1 MSLGDSIFKSLPY
14 RMQSDIA
21 YGNYMNAEADI
32 NRLQGLN
39 QNLASYR
46 EALQEAQQAKFTAG
60 EEYLA
65 AINASRKQQG
75 KEAFTGWPEE
85 AMGTRRVMPAVD
97 RMGAPLTPDEE
108 DQYRHTPPR
117 RAYPVSA
124 EEMTQAQGQARDAR
138 FMQNA
143 GEMAPASYLE
153 TSEEGSVPTNP
164 SRVQF
169 LGGRMEGQPEAP
181 KQPKATKKSD
191 FTQVSNEK
199 QPARQLTPLER
210 YNKHIADGEIGEANE
225 LKYNLEKQT
234 FDRNMAKI
242 NAAYVQVLNTQGAAE
257 ADRFRD
263 GYAKIAK
270 ERFQA
275 KPVEETEAFKTAQVY
290 VNRAGFH
297 QNRASVAMLG
307 EELARAKQMMR
318 DPKKSKEDVIQLLSA
333 NIPKLVQ
340 SLATGQSDAVQ
351 EAEARRLMPEL
362 TTILNQGVDISA
374 ALKVASQKQLMK
386 WFTTQPEDFIKK
398 AEDIFAAAVR
408 VQNQSADQ
416 YRKQI
421 GSRAAES
428 ILLTKLPEKVE
439 PGGGNELF
447 QYRQRLAAINPSP
460 QQAQM
465 QGQPQPPP
473 VQTQRGTVA
482 PPVTPS
488 SIWPVFTKD
497 SFGP

>member
-1 MSLGDSIFKSLPY
+1 MSWRDYLPN
-14 RMQSDIA
+14 RMQADIA
-21 YGNYMNAEADI
+21 YGDYMNAEADI
-32 NRLQGLN
+32 NRLQNLN
-39 QNLASYR
+39 QNIQSYR
-46 EALQEAQQAKFTAG
+46 EALQEAQKSKQVAG
-60 EEYLA
+60 DQYLA
-65 AINASRKQQG
+65 AINASRKSAGQ
-75 KEAFTGWPEE
+75 EPFTGYPEE

-108 DQYRHTPPR
+108 DMLRHTPPR
-117 RAYPVSA
+117 RAVPVSP
-124 EEMTQAQGQARDAR
+124 EEMTQAQDAR

-143 GEMAPASYLE
+143 GEMAPASYQE

-199 QPARQLTPLER
+199 QPAKQPTPLER
-210 YNKHIADGEIGEANE
+210 YNDLISRGEVGEANE
-225 LKYNLEKQT
+225 LKYNLEKQA

-263 GYAKIAK
+263 GYAKMAK
-270 ERFQA
+270 ERFQT
-275 KPVEETEAFKTAQVY
+275 KPIEETEAFKTAQVY

-297 QNRASVAMLG
+297 QNRSSVAMLG
-307 EELARAKQMMR
+307 EELASAKQMMR
-318 DPKKSKEDVIQLLSA
+318 DPKKSKEDVIQFLSA

-362 TTILNQGVDISA
+362 TTILGQGVDISA

-386 WFTTQPEDFIKK
+386 WFTTQPQDFIKK

-408 VQNQSADQ
+408 VQNQSAAQ

-428 ILLTKLPEKVE
+428 ILLTELPEKVE
-439 PGGGNELF
+439 PGGGNMF
-447 QYRQRLAAINPSP
+447 SQYRQRLAVMNPSP

-473 VQTQRGTVA
+473 VQTQRGTASGVN
-482 PPVTPS
+482 PS
-488 SIWPVFTKD
+488 SIWPVFGKD
-497 SFGP
+497 SFGQ

>member
-1 MSLGDSIFKSLPY
+1 
-14 RMQSDIA
+14 MQTDIA
-21 YGNYMNAEADI
+21 YGDYMNAEADI
-32 NRLQGLN
+32 NRLQNLN
-39 QNLASYR
+39 QNIQSYR
-46 EALQEAQQAKFTAG
+46 EALQEAQKSKQVAG
-60 EEYLA
+60 DQYLA
-65 AINASRKQQG
+65 AINASRKSAGQ
-75 KEAFTGWPEE
+75 EPFTGYPEE

-108 DQYRHTPPR
+108 DMLRHTPPR
-117 RAYPVSA
+117 RAVPVSP
-124 EEMTQAQGQARDAR
+124 EEMTPARDAR

-143 GEMAPASYLE
+143 GEIAPASYLE
-153 TSEEGSVPTNP
+153 ASEEGSVPTNP

-199 QPARQLTPLER
+199 QPAKQPTPLER
-210 YNKHIADGEIGEANE
+210 YNDLISKGEVGEANE

-270 ERFQA
+270 EKFQA

-297 QNRASVAMLG
+297 QNRSSVAMLG
-307 EELARAKQMMR
+307 EELAFAKKMIQ
-318 DPKKSKEDVIQLLSA
+318 DGKSKEAVIQALSA
-333 NIPKLVQ
+333 NIPKLIQ

-362 TTILNQGVDISA
+362 TTILGQGFDLNA
-374 ALKVASQKQLMK
+374 ALKLASQKEASK
-386 WFTTQPEDFIKK
+386 WFTTQPQDFIKK
-398 AEDIFAAAVR
+398 AEKIFSAAVR
-408 VQNQSADQ
+408 VQNQSAAQ

-428 ILLTKLPEKVE
+428 ILLTELPEKVE
-439 PGGGNELF
+439 PGGGNELS
-447 QYRQRLAAINPSP
+447 QYRQRLAVMNPSP
-460 QQAQM
+460 QQ
-465 QGQPQPPP
+465 GQPQQPP
-473 VQTQRGTVA
+473 VQSKIGTAGPTVS
-482 PPVTPS
+482 PGSFWRFDT
-488 SIWPVFTKD
+488 D
-497 SFGP
+497 SFGR

>member
-1 MSLGDSIFKSLPY
+1 MSWRDYLPN
-14 RMQSDIA
+14 RMQADIA
-21 YGNYMNAEADI
+21 YGDYMNAEADI
-32 NRLQGLN
+32 NRLQNLN
-39 QNLASYR
+39 QNIQSYR
-46 EALQEAQQAKFTAG
+46 EALQEAQKSKQVAG
-60 EEYLA
+60 DQYLA
-65 AINASRKQQG
+65 AINASRKSAGQ
-75 KEAFTGWPEE
+75 EPFTGYPEE

-108 DQYRHTPPR
+108 DMLRHTPPR
-117 RAYPVSA
+117 RAVPVSP
-124 EEMTQAQGQARDAR
+124 EEMTQAQDTR

-143 GEMAPASYLE
+143 GEMAPASYQE
-153 TSEEGSVPTNP
+153 TSEEGSVPTSP

-169 LGGRMEGQPEAP
+169 PGGRMEGQPEAP
-181 KQPKATKKSD
+181 KQSKATKKSD

-199 QPARQLTPLER
+199 QPAKQPTPLER
-210 YNKHIADGEIGEANE
+210 YNKYIADGEVGEANE
-225 LKYNLEKQT
+225 LKYNLEKQA

-263 GYAKIAK
+263 GYAKMAK
-270 ERFQA
+270 ERFQT

-297 QNRASVAMLG
+297 QNRSSVAMLG
-307 EELARAKQMMR
+307 EELARGKQMMR
-318 DPKKSKEDVIQLLSA
+318 DPKKSKEDVIQFLSA

-362 TTILNQGVDISA
+362 TTILSQGVDISA

-408 VQNQSADQ
+408 VQNQSAKQ

-428 ILLTKLPEKVE
+428 ILLTELPEKVE

-447 QYRQRLAAINPSP
+447 QYRQRLTVMNPSP

-473 VQTQRGTVA
+473 VQTQRGTASGVN
-482 PPVTPS
+482 PS
-488 SIWPVFTKD
+488 SIWPVFGKD
-497 SFGP
+497 SFGQ

>member
-1 MSLGDSIFKSLPY
+1 MSLGDFIFKSLPY

-75 KEAFTGWPEE
+75 KEPFTGYPEE

-124 EEMTQAQGQARDAR
+124 EEMTQAQDTR

-143 GEMAPASYLE
+143 GEMAPASFLE

-210 YNKHIADGEIGEANE
+210 YNKHIADGEVGEANE

-234 FDRNMAKI
+234 FDRNMAKV
-242 NAAYVQVLNTQGAAE
+242 NAAAIQVFNTQGGAE
-257 ADRFRD
+257 AERFKKM
-263 GYAKIAK
+263 YTEIAK
-270 ERFQA
+270 EKFQA

-297 QNRASVAMLG
+297 QNRSSVAMLG
-307 EELARAKQMMR
+307 EELAFAKKMIR
-318 DPKKSKEDVIQLLSA
+318 DGKSKEAVIQALSA
-333 NIPKLVQ
+333 NIPKLIQ

-362 TTILNQGVDISA
+362 TTILGQGFDLNA
-374 ALKVASQKQLMK
+374 ALKLASQKEASK
-386 WFTTQPEDFIKK
+386 WFTTQPQDFINK
-398 AEDIFAAAVR
+398 AEKIFAAAVK
-408 VQNQSADQ
+408 VQNESAKQ

-428 ILLTKLPEKVE
+428 ILLTELPTAVE

-447 QYRQRLAAINPSP
+447 QYRQRLAVMNPSP
-460 QQAQM
+460 Q

-473 VQTQRGTVA
+473 VQTQRGTAAGVN
-482 PPVTPS
+482 PS
-488 SIWPVFTKD
+488 SIWPVFGKD
-497 SFGP
+497 SFGQ